1 MITETF
7 IDMGFNVAKL
17 FFTFLPS
24 FEWSVDSSMWS
35 AAKSIL
41 DGVCYFLPLSAITSI
56 VSLVVGLVFVRT
68 AIGFIRFAISVI
80 RG

>member
-1 MITETF
+1 MITEKL

-17 FFTFLPS
+17 FFTFLPD
-24 FEWSVDSSMWS
+24 FEWSVNSSMWS

-41 DGVCYFLPLSAITSI
+41 DGVCYFLPLPAITSL
-56 VSLVVGLVFVRT
+56 VSLIMGLVFVRS
-68 AIGFIRFAISVI
+68 AIGFIRFIISLI